1 MRNQNITITRGQI
14 GFWASAIGGVSLLI
28 GLIGIIWQG
37 GLTSLI
43 TTLLVIGAVGI
54 LLWAVMTPREF
65 RDFFSGRQARY
76 GTTALFGV
84 LLLIGIV
91 ALVYLILQRQVIT
104 LDMTEGQRYTLTNE
118 SKQILARI
126 ARPIRIT
133 GFYSPAMLQQ
143 REIDDQFFRQYEI
156 ETNGMIT
163 RDYINPNEQPAVAE
177 RFNLQSDGTIYI
189 SYLNTDGTVDFST
202 LARVSRSGSQE
213 RDLTEAISRLLISG
227 ELTVYFDISHGER
240 DPQDG
245 SQDGISGINNG
256 IRESGLITQPLSLT
270 EIAQSGGNI
279 PDNASSLVLAR
290 PIIDFSSAEVAVL
303 DRYLKRGG
311 ALFIMADVLY
321 NEDAFL
327 RQDSL
332 LNQYLWANFGVRA
345 LDAVVV
351 DTASSVETPLDI
363 VSAAIFVN
371 NSITER
377 MDQSSTPAR
386 FKLARAVEASETP
399 PANTPNGRLIM
410 SSPFPASYGET
421 NLKALGETNTY
432 QYDEGQDIQGPLT
445 TAVWANNEQTGAK
458 VLLVGD
464 SDWVTNGLVQSGGNA
479 ILFTDGLSWLTG
491 FSDRIFFGV
500 QTYGAGLPVINM
512 TGQQLDVIAFVTQ
525 LLMPGIVLLAGVLI
539 WWRRSRV

>member
-202 LARVSRSGSQE
+202 LARVPRSGSQE